1 MRGRPAWLLINPP
14 GQTAGPMTKRDWI
27 DNIGAFGLF
36 VFSTGLAAGTG
47 LLAWGQMFMELA
59 FVLSLPL
66 IWRSLLRDRLFIL
79 SIAFYVYLLA
89 YACLVSPAAG
99 VEPVLRG
106 GGLDDFLRTG
116 FLTTVVAAFWWV
128 KFHESGRFSWPVWGF
143 VLGFHIRLLTNWP
156 LEDWSHGVPWKLGF
170 GLYYNPFGMF
180 CALVLA
186 WWLVLLL
193 RPDSG
198 RGVRRTVAIAVAALI
213 PLLGLIYSASRGA
226 VVAFLAALLVMLVLW
241 LRDRRDNLFSW
252 KRIGAGA
259 AAVAVLAFVIVN
271 GPVAKRDPQALGEI
285 GRILEQGVGQYVP
298 QEYSSIGTRV
308 VIWREGTRLWLEKPW
323 FGHGPGPTEASLAEL
338 KSRYRLF
345 DSFDFENTYLE
356 LLVRIGLVGTL
367 FFAFHL
373 FLCGQSFRRGL
384 VAGWYP
390 PDAGRFLLLAC
401 VIFGVALFFREG
413 LLELRGRNVATFL
426 LAGLYSFQVANRA
439 VTKTEPDA
447 EPA

>member
-1 MRGRPAWLLINPP
+1 
-14 GQTAGPMTKRDWI
+14 
-27 DNIGAFGLF
+27 
-36 VFSTGLAAGTG
+36 
-47 LLAWGQMFMELA
+47 
-59 FVLSLPL
+59 
-66 IWRSLLRDRLFIL
+66 
-79 SIAFYVYLLA
+79 
-89 YACLVSPAAG
+89 
-99 VEPVLRG
+99 
-106 GGLDDFLRTG
+106 
-116 FLTTVVAAFWWV
+116 
-128 KFHESGRFSWPVWGF
+128 
-143 VLGFHIRLLTNWP
+143 
-156 LEDWSHGVPWKLGF
+156 
-170 GLYYNPFGMF
+170 
-180 CALVLA
+180 VLA

-193 RPDSG
+193 RRDSG
-198 RGVRRTVAIAVAALI
+198 RGVRQTVAIAAVALI

-252 KRIGAGA
+252 RRIGAGA
-259 AAVAVLAFVIVN
+259 AAVAVLAFVIVS
-271 GPVAKRDPQALGEI
+271 GPVAKRDPQAQGEI

-323 FGHGPGPTEASLAEL
+323 FGHGPGPTEAFLAEL

-373 FLCGQSFRRGL
+373 LLCGQSLRRGL
-384 VAGWYP
+384 IAGWYP

-401 VIFGVALFFREG
+401 GIFGVALFFREG

-426 LAGLYSFQVANRA
+426 LAGLYSFQVANWT